1 MTNPNFITTR
11 LAKSLKQ
18 TRETKLQQVVK
29 DIRAID
35 DGLGEVVKVLAGDKT
50 DRRKAVDNL
59 RAMTETLHKV
69 VEMVIEAAT
78 EAGEITKFEDQQSQI
93 IDIATGIFQED
104 QEVLHRAA
112 EIIQKAG
119 YDLAHFETF
128 LLAFDEYLRSDA
140 ATVNRALNLMDIPLV
155 KQEAAKLTEERRL
168 ELIMA
173 LDSSRADL

>member
-1 MTNPNFITTR
+1 MTNPNFIATR
-11 LAKSLKQ
+11 LARSLKQ
-18 TRETKLQQVVK
+18 TRESKLQQAVK

-35 DGLGEVVKVLAGDKT
+35 DGLGEVVKVLAGDKS
-50 DRRKAVDNL
+50 DRRKTVDNL

-69 VEMVIEAAT
+69 AEMVNEAAL
-78 EAGEITKFEDQQSQI
+78 EAGELTKFEDQQGQI

-104 QEVLHRAA
+104 REVLHQAA
-112 EIIQKAG
+112 DIIQNAG

-140 ATVNRALNLMDIPLV
+140 ATVSRALNLMDAPLV
-155 KQEAAKLTEERRL
+155 KQEAAKLTEQRRL

-173 LDSSRADL
+173 LDPRMAK